1 MFEQMKQAVTGF
13 GNVFGELPL
22 GKKIGLVAASVLMLV
37 GILVTSYFASRDD
50 YSLLYANLTQEDI
63 LGITEKL
70 KERNIPYR
78 MERGGSVISVPVR
91 NVFQLRLELAG
102 EGLPSGGG
110 VGFEIFDQSTFGMTE
125 FVQKLNLRRALQG
138 ELQRTINS
146 IGSITSSRVHIVLA
160 QKSLFE
166 DDQAKSTA
174 SVVLKLKGVRK
185 LTQSQVDGI
194 SHLVAAAVESL
205 SSSNVTIVDS
215 NGNILSK
222 ASEEDAVSRLTVSQM
237 EYSRNFEQGM
247 EKRLRSM
254 LERAVGLGK
263 AIVRVNAEIDFRQ
276 VQRTEETFDPDS
288 QVARSEQRSEE
299 KTVGAAMP
307 VGVAG
312 VAGNLPGS
320 AESSSAAGK
329 PAQASKVNETINYE
343 LNKVVQTIIEPSYTI
358 KKLSVA
364 VMVDGKYTVTQD
376 DQGNSTREFQPL
388 DDAEKSRLEN
398 LVRTAIGFDAN
409 RQDLVTVEGMQFAVT
424 ELLEESEKLESE
436 TSKEFV
442 LTLIRYAGVVTLGV
456 VLFLFFLRPVLK
468 WMGSSAREIDELPE
482 LPKNV
487 EEFEQE
493 VTGATAAPKMKKPYR
508 TMVSELVG
516 ENPDQA
522 AELVRMWLKSRG

>member
-1 MFEQMKQAVTGF
+1 MFEQMRQAIAGF
-13 GNVFGELPL
+13 AQVFGELPL
-22 GKKIGLVAASVLMLV
+22 GKKVALAVTGVLMV
-37 GILVTSYFASRDD
+37 AGILVTSYFASRDD
-50 YSLLYANLTQEDI
+50 YTLLYGGLAQEDM
-63 LGITEKL
+63 LGVTEKL

-78 MERGGSVISVPVR
+78 MERGGSVISVPVKD
-91 NVFQLRLELAG
+91 VYQLRLELAG

-146 IGSITSSRVHIVLA
+146 IEAVSGSRVHIVLA
-160 QKSLFE
+160 QRSLFK

-174 SVVLKLKGVRK
+174 SVVLKLKGNKK

-205 SSSNVTIVDS
+205 SSSNVTIVDD
-215 NGNILSK
+215 NGNIISK
-222 ASEEDAVSRLTVSQM
+222 APEENAASRLTVSQM
-237 EYSRNFEQGM
+237 EYNGSFELGM

-263 AIVRVNAEIDFRQ
+263 VIVRVNAEIDFRQ

-288 QVARSEQRSEE
+288 QVARSEQRNEE
-299 KTVGAAMP
+299 KTTGATMP

-312 VAGNLPGS
+312 TAGNLPGGAPS
-320 AESSSAAGK
+320 LSAAGK
-329 PAQASKVNETINYE
+329 PAESSKVNETINYE
-343 LNKVVQTIIEPSYTI
+343 LNKVVQTIIEPSYKI

-364 VMVDGKYTVTQD
+364 VMVDGRYTVTQD
-376 DQGNSTREFQPL
+376 DKGNSTREFQPL
-388 DDAEKSRLEN
+388 GDEEKSRLEN
-398 LVRTAIGFDAN
+398 LVRTAIGYDAN

-424 ELLEESEKLESE
+424 PLLEESKKLESE
-436 TSKEFV
+436 ASKEFV
-442 LTLIRYAGVVTLGV
+442 LTLIRYAGVFTLGV
-456 VLFLFFLRPVLK
+456 VVFLFFLRPVLK
-468 WMGSSAREIDELPE
+468 WMGSSAREMEELPE
-482 LPKNV
+482 FPKNV

-493 VTGATAAPKMKKPYR
+493 LAGTTKPESKKPYR
-508 TMVSELVG
+508 ARVSELVG
-516 ENPDQA
+516 ESPDQA

>member
-1 MFEQMKQAVTGF
+1 MFEQTRQAVAGF
-13 GNVFGELPL
+13 AQVFGELPL
-22 GKKIGLVAASVLMLV
+22 GKKIALAVTGVLMLA

-50 YSLLYANLTQEDI
+50 YSLLYASLTQEDM
-63 LGITEKL
+63 LSVTEKL

-78 MERGGSVISVPVR
+78 IERGGSVIFVPVKD
-91 NVFQLRLELAG
+91 VYQLRLELAG

-146 IGSITSSRVHIVLA
+146 IGAVISSRVHIVLA
-160 QKSLFE
+160 QKTLFE

-174 SVVLKLKGVRK
+174 SVVLKLKRDHK
-185 LTQSQVDGI
+185 LTQGQVEGI

-205 SSSNVTIVDS
+205 SSSNVTIVDNS
-215 NGNILSK
+215 GNILSK
-222 ASEEDAVSRLTVSQM
+222 APEEDAVSRLTVSQM
-237 EYSRNFEQGM
+237 EYRRNYEQGM

-254 LERAVGLGK
+254 LERAIGLGK
-263 AIVRVNAEIDFRQ
+263 VIVRVNADIDFRQ

-288 QVARSEQRSEE
+288 QVARSEQRNEE
-299 KTVGAAMP
+299 KTTGAAMP

-312 VAGNLPGS
+312 VGGNLPGS
-320 AESSSAAGK
+320 APSSSAAGK
-329 PAQASKVNETINYE
+329 PAESSKVNETINYE
-343 LNKVVQTIIEPSYTI
+343 LNKVVQTIIEPSYKI

-364 VMVDGKYTVTQD
+364 VMVDGRYTVTRD
-376 DQGNSTREFQPL
+376 DQGNSKREFQPL
-388 DDAEKSRLEN
+388 GDEEKSRLAN
-398 LVRTAIGFDAN
+398 LVRTAIGFEAN
-409 RQDLVTVEGMQFAVT
+409 RQDLVAVEGMQFAIDP
-424 ELLEESEKLESE
+424 LLEEPEKLESE
-436 TSKEFV
+436 ASREYV

-456 VLFLFFLRPVLK
+456 VIFLFFLRPVLK
-468 WMGSSAREIDELPE
+468 WMGSSAREIEDLPE
-482 LPKNV
+482 FPKNL

-493 VTGATAAPKMKKPYR
+493 LAGETKPVSKKPYR
-508 TMVSELVG
+508 TRVSELVG